1 MKHATPIRI
10 LRIIARMN
18 VGGPAIQ
25 ITNLMSEMNK
35 NEFEQI
41 LVTGY
46 CGIHEK
52 EYFDEY
58 KPDFQVH
65 RISELGVSVNVIK
78 DLIAFLKIFKEI
90 YIFKPH
96 IVHTHT
102 SKAGVIGRVACILY
116 PKKIKIIHTY
126 HGHILYGYFPP
137 WKTRIVILLEK
148 ILAIWTHKIITVGE
162 TVKKDLISAGIG
174 REAKYLVINPGI
186 QAIDKLEKSVCI
198 KKFNIPEN
206 KFIVAFVGRL
216 TKIKRIDRLVEVI
229 KKSKIES
236 EQIYFI
242 IAGGGIEE
250 KYLIDQVEKYKLPVK
265 YLGWVSNLAEIISV
279 SNIFILTSDN
289 EGTPISLIQGLMA
302 GIPAISTNVGSVSDI
317 IDDKKNGILTEAN
330 SDSIF
335 EALKMLSSNKEM
347 YDSFVFNAL
356 ESGKKKFSRERF
368 IQNYEEL
375 YIKLFSS

>member
-1 MKHATPIRI
+1 
-10 LRIIARMN
+10 L
-18 VGGPAIQ
+18 
-25 ITNLMSEMNK
+25 
-35 NEFEQI
+35 
-41 LVTGY
+41 
-46 CGIHEK
+46 
-52 EYFDEY
+52 
-58 KPDFQVH
+58 
-65 RISELGVSVNVIK
+65 
-78 DLIAFLKIFKEI
+78 KEI

-102 SKAGVIGRVACILY
+102 SKAGVMGRVACILY

-137 WKTRIVILLEK
+137 WKTQIIILLEK

-162 TVKKDLISAGIG
+162 TVKKDLIFAGIG

-198 KKFNIPEN
+198 KNFNIPED
-206 KFIVAFVGRL
+206 KFIVTFVGRL

-242 IAGGGIEE
+242 VAGGGIEE
-250 KYLIDQVEKYKLPVK
+250 KYLIDQVEKFKLPVK

-289 EGTPISLIQGLMA
+289 EGTPISLIQGLVA

-317 IDDKKNGILTEAN
+317 IDDNKNGILTAAN

-335 EALKMLSSNKEM
+335 EALKMLGSNKEM
-347 YDSFVFNAL
+347 YDSFVLNAL
-356 ESGKKKFSRERF
+356 ESGKRKFSRERF
-368 IQNYEEL
+368 IQNYEDL
-375 YIKLFSS
+375 YIKVFNS